1 MLDDA
6 TRETLSVVKH
16 MGSLGLLHTEN
27 GERVKSREISSLASE
42 AAHAIADMDKHII
55 NLSTFFISTVESDDS
70 YESIEYSIL
79 NANGMRSGT
88 LVKTIYYKDTDLVP
102 RAAKVEYGPLFPMAI
117 AEAFLAMLN
126 EHKKP
131 VSKSVPPHDH
141 DVTGE

>member
-6 TRETLSVVKH
+6 TRETLSLVK
-16 MGSLGLLHTEN
+16 SLGVIGLLHHEN
-27 GERVKSREISSLASE
+27 GQRVESREIYPLACE
-42 AAHAIADMDKHII
+42 ATHAIADMDKRIL

-70 YESIEYSIL
+70 YERIEYTIL

-88 LVKTIYYKDTDLVP
+88 LVKTIYYKDTDIIP
-102 RAAKVEYGPLFPMAI
+102 RDPEVTYGPLFPMAI

-131 VSKSVPPHDH
+131 VPPRDH
-141 DVTGE
+141 DITGE